1 MTNKTDFSINKKLK
15 TLSLIAIIFTTLSL
29 ASCANQQS
37 TTLYEQLGGMEKL
50 ELIANNFVNEIAFN
64 EEIYRYFEE
73 TNIERFTEKLVEQ
86 LCVMSNGPCTY
97 TGDSMAQVH
106 AGMQIT
112 ENHFNLTVDL
122 FVAAMDK
129 AEVPHR
135 LQNQLLKEMA
145 KTRDEMLYK

>member
-64 EEIYRYFEE
+64 EEIYSYFEE

>member
-64 EEIYRYFEE
+64 EEIYSYFEE

-106 AGMQIT
+106 GGMQIT

-122 FVAAMDK
+122 FIAAMDK

>member
-15 TLSLIAIIFTTLSL
+15 TLSLIAIIFTSLSL

>member
-1 MTNKTDFSINKKLK
+1 MTNKIDFSIFKKLK
-15 TLSLIAIIFTTLSL
+15 TLGIIAVITTSLGI
-29 ASCANQQS
+29 ASCAHQQNVS
-37 TTLYEQLGGMEKL
+37 LYEQLGGKQKL

-64 EEIYRYFEE
+64 EEIYSYFEE

-97 TGDSMAQVH
+97 TGDSMEQVH
-106 AGMQIT
+106 GGMQIT

-122 FVAAMDK
+122 FIAAMDK
-129 AEVPHR
+129 AEIPHR

>member
-1 MTNKTDFSINKKLK
+1 MTNKTHSSIHKKLK
-15 TLSLIAIIFTTLSL
+15 TLSLIAIIFTSLSL
-29 ASCANQQS
+29 ASCANHQS
-37 TTLYEQLGGMEKL
+37 TRLYEQLGGMEKL

-64 EEIYRYFEE
+64 EEIYSYFEE

-97 TGDSMAQVH
+97 TGDSMEQVH
-106 AGMQIT
+106 GGMQIT

-122 FVAAMDK
+122 FIAAMDK
-129 AEVPHR
+129 ADVPHR

-145 KTRDEMLYK
+145 KTRDEMIYR

>member
-15 TLSLIAIIFTTLSL
+15 TLSLIAIIFTSLSL

-37 TTLYEQLGGMEKL
+37 TTLYEQLGGMKKL

-64 EEIYRYFEE
+64 EEIYSYFEE

-106 AGMQIT
+106 GGMQIT

-122 FVAAMDK
+122 FIAAMDK

-145 KTRDEMLYK
+145 KTRDEMIYR

>member
-15 TLSLIAIIFTTLSL
+15 TLSLIALIFTTLSL

-64 EEIYRYFEE
+64 EEIYSYFEE

-106 AGMQIT
+106 GGMQIT

-122 FVAAMDK
+122 FIAAMDK
-129 AEVPHR
+129 AEVHHR

>member
-37 TTLYEQLGGMEKL
+37 TTLYEQLGGMKKL

-64 EEIYRYFEE
+64 EEIYSYFEE

-106 AGMQIT
+106 GGMQIT

-122 FVAAMDK
+122 FIAAMDK

>member
-15 TLSLIAIIFTTLSL
+15 TLSLVAIIFTSLSL
-29 ASCANQQS
+29 ASCASQQS
-37 TTLYEQLGGMEKL
+37 STVYEQLGGMEKL

-64 EEIYRYFEE
+64 EEIYSYFEE

-97 TGDSMAQVH
+97 TGDSMTQVH
-106 AGMQIT
+106 GGMQIT
-112 ENHFNLTVDL
+112 ETHFNLTVDL
-122 FVAAMDK
+122 FIAAMDK

-145 KTRDEMLYK
+145 KTRDEMLYR

>member
-1 MTNKTDFSINKKLK
+1 MTYKTDFSIYKKLK
-15 TLSLIAIIFTTLSL
+15 TLRLIAIIFTSLSL

-145 KTRDEMLYK
+145 KTRDEMIYR